1 MELIVVVPFLLV
13 IIFILGYFFIVN
25 SKVDNKGAIL
35 LEKVI
40 ISTLSALLLSYIW
53 AYFNYTPVENREA
66 GILYESFRGLFMIY
80 LFSFFPV
87 YLVGGTIL
95 SFFIDIKIELDSLL
109 FNYVVKLLAYALGGL
124 VIIGLILM
132 VTSFIS
138 AKSISLGLGELYTI
152 FILGILPSLLLYHV
166 SLFVQLL
173 KRTPKLIIKV
183 SR

>member
-1 MELIVVVPFLLV
+1 MELIIVFPFLLV

-53 AYFNYTPVENREA
+53 AYFNYTPVESREA

-95 SFFIDIKIELDSLL
+95 SFFIDIKI
-109 FNYVVKLLAYALGGL
+109 
-124 VIIGLILM
+124 
-132 VTSFIS
+132 
-138 AKSISLGLGELYTI
+138 
-152 FILGILPSLLLYHV
+152 
-166 SLFVQLL
+166 
-173 KRTPKLIIKV
+173 
-183 SR
+183 